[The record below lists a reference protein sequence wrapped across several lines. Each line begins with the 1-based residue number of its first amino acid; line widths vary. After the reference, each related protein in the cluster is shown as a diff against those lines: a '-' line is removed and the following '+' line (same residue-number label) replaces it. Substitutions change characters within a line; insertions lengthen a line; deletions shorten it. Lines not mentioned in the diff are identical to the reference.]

1 MIAEELKQSIIE
13 LYQKVK
19 IRKNS
24 KQVIIDKSF
33 LEKEKISLF
42 PISPLVLIQYI
53 KTHLN
58 LLIDIKVNEKIS
70 QLEKA
75 PIEYISYY
83 GTEIPANDYEKLL
96 RRYEGDIRNYIR
108 IVNVLKIH
116 IDELN
121 EKQELLQQQIEQLQ
135 KESINFIP
143 TDKSLEYKKKI
154 EELTTLVKSYEKHN
168 LKIPLLEKKIKIQKI
183 ELDKLDSYYKKQI
196 KSFAK
201 RLENYEKGIYLN
213 RNNSMMKKIKVIKS
227 NNRNSIS
234 NNKRKNNKTNSISPP
249 KENKTLSYCRYEEP
263 KIEKDKNL
271 KQIEKASSIKTIFLY
286 SKNIEINNKK
296 NDEEINKNLNT
307 NNNNINGGNSFKKPQ
322 NNNDIFSPKNG
333 DKKIM
338 INYYDSI
345 ETDIVDNHKI
355 HKTINISGTT
365 ITDFHKKSSIK
376 SNSNIKKV
384 LYTKKSKE
392 KDNNKNAI
400 IKKFKSRSNSKK
412 EIKKMKS
419 NKSFLKIPKNIPDHI
434 NTSKY
439 TCIKSKNND
448 NFSLCIKGK
457 NNENFNRHNSL
468 KQLIDGKSRLKIN
481 SNKENEQFN
490 KTFSKIPNISNISTN
505 TRSST
510 NNDNKTQKREIKN
523 YLLKKLNNINN
534 VPLNYGRTPIPIK
547 KTTSKAQSFIK

>member
-183 ELDKLDSYYKKQI
+183 ELDKLDLYYKKQI